1 MHPEKGQAA
10 GNLSGM
16 DFEEVEQVKYCDI
29 KKKMNKTD
37 SMGLWDDKE
46 LIFTAADMHK
56 MVEAQ
61 AAKTGDFY
69 RKQISHMMDE
79 HEIFQEFEK
88 RAADLQKQ
96 ITKIKEGETEGK
108 EIVFLYESKLI
119 ECRIMQGLFQRMFT
133 LKYLDKVDEEE

>member
-1 MHPEKGQAA
+1 M
-10 GNLSGM
+10 
-16 DFEEVEQVKYCDI
+16 KYCDI
-29 KKKMNKTD
+29 KKKMNETN

-56 MVEAQ
+56 MLEVQ
-61 AAKTGDFY
+61 DGKTRDFY
-69 RKQISHMMDE
+69 KKQISHMMSE

-133 LKYLDKVDEEE
+133 LKYLEEGGEEE